1 MTQKEFLQKVRE
13 AYLSAREYK
22 YIPNSNQQV
31 LSRGTSHSISS
42 ETEDLFGCYC
52 AEKVINEKEIK
63 IIIDPPISFKGTN
76 LKNKSGKKSL
86 LMRPDILITKDGIA
100 NCLFDLKT
108 DLGYKRFELLNQAK
122 EKNEL
127 LKLIKG
133 HNAKYKDGKT
143 KQEIEIKFSNEI
155 KFVYVVISQ
164 GNIKIEK
171 LNEYIRGIK
180 ELENIEIYVLSTGDH
195 LNSYNQHSNWNVNE
209 TDFNELDNLIN
220 KKMKE

>member
-63 IIIDPPISFKGTN
+63 IIIDPPISFKGTD